1 MEHDRRVVSANAS
14 RLLCA
19 ASDVPPGT
27 ARQVKLGDIT
37 LAVFNL
43 DGDFYAT
50 DDTCTHGFA
59 SLSEGHI
66 EDGIIECPWHRG
78 AFDIRTGEPREH
90 PCTTPLRTYQ
100 VTLRDG
106 EVWAELGDNAITTG

>member
-1 MEHDRRVVSANAS
+1 MEQRRSLIPPQEL

-27 ARQVKLGDIT
+27 VRQVKLGDLT

-78 AFDIRTGEPREH
+78 AFDIRTGEAREH

-100 VTLRDG
+100 VTVRDG
-106 EVWAELGDNAITTG
+106 EVWAELDGSAVTG